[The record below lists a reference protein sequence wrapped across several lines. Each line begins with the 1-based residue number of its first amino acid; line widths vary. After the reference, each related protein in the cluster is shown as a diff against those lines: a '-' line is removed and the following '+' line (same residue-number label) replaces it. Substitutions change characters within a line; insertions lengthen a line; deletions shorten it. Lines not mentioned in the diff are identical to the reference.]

1 MGSFLLRVEGV
12 NFDATV
18 YETDDISTI
27 RGASLALLRLGDHVL
42 DALTALPGVQN
53 PELVFNGASQAVL
66 TGETSLSADA
76 LRQQVADRLA
86 GVDSPP
92 FSALTTVVDV
102 VEVDGKDMA
111 EATRQAEARNASRQF
126 RQWTIEP
133 QPFFKEAQHADSRDR
148 VRPVRAEKKTNDQL
162 AKTNDQKEKIN
173 DQRKKKKEFG
183 REARQTFYKQELQEL
198 LPSGTGVTFTD
209 DLQDMIANA
218 PPDVPE
224 TVRSKIAVF
233 YADGNDFGKHRKGD
247 LTAFSEDLKQ
257 KRRALLAK
265 IIQWYDTNRADA
277 AFTNNGDFRLE
288 TLLWGGDEMLFV
300 LPAWLAWKFVQQVA
314 DEIKGWSFQGKP
326 LTHAMGLVIANVKT
340 PIRQLRAIAQWSA
353 DSAKDADLRDRNTV
367 TIEVFESL
375 SPPERIEDFHAMR
388 EQRYGKDEQ
397 MPLPRWLALPVDA
410 LAAETAGL
418 PRSQL
423 YKTLRKTGGR
433 LLGED
438 ATKAVTASFK
448 EYQQRTGY
456 SLPATLLP
464 AVDDSRPLPLTLA
477 MLADLW
483 DYLPPADEEACS

>member
-18 YETDDISTI
+18 YETNDISTI

-66 TGETSLSADA
+66 SGETSLSADT

-102 VEVDGKDMA
+102 VEVDGKGIA

-126 RQWTIEP
+126 RQWTLEP
-133 QPFFKEAQHADSRDR
+133 QPFSKKARHADDLDR
-148 VRPVRAEKKTNDQL
+148 VRPVLDEEKTNTQL
-162 AKTNDQKEKIN
+162 EN
-173 DQRKKKKEFG
+173 KKEFG
-183 REARQTFYKQELQEL
+183 REARQTFYEQELQEL

-209 DLQDMIANA
+209 NLPDMIANP

-224 TVRSKIAVF
+224 AVRSKIAVF
-233 YADGNDFGKHRKGD
+233 YADGNDFGKHRQGD

-265 IIQWYDTNRADA
+265 IIQWYDKNRADA

-314 DEIKGWSFQGKP
+314 DEVKDWSFQGKP

-353 DSAKDADLRDRNTV
+353 DTAKDARLRNRNTV

-388 EQRYGKDEQ
+388 EQRYGKDDQ
-397 MPLPRWLALPVDA
+397 MPHWLALPVDA

-423 YKTLRKTGGR
+423 YKALRKTGGR

-438 ATKAVTASFK
+438 ATNAVDASFK

-456 SLPATLLP
+456 CLPDTPLP